1 MSKNSGSLEELT
13 QDKVAISRRKLGG
26 EAPIVVNEIIDG
38 CLYTGMF
45 GTLDSARMKSVVDLI
60 LTITSSSEADMIIID
75 LSNIDIVDSVI
86 AGQLIKINKTLQI
99 VGMNVIFCGI
109 KPIVAQSMVNA
120 GIDIGNVEV
129 VKNLKVALTEV
140 YKKRGLKLVEINKSE

>member
-45 GTLDSARMKSVVDLI
+45 GTLDSARMKSVIDLI
-60 LTITSSSEADMIIID
+60 LTITSSSEADVIIID

-120 GIDIGNVEV
+120 GIDIGNVQV